1 MGVFF
6 KPEPQS
12 QQEQHRQGDVDHVP
26 LPPCPAAVLVVI
38 HAEVL
43 LAVLEA
49 LLDGPS
55 ADQRIPASLL
65 GHMR

>member
-1 MGVFF
+1 
-6 KPEPQS
+6 
-12 QQEQHRQGDVDHVP
+12 
-26 LPPCPAAVLVVI
+26 VI